1 MTYGLIGKKLGHS
14 FSKTIHETIADYTY
28 DLIELNEEEFH
39 TFMKEKKFNAINV
52 TIPYKQAVI
61 PYLDE

>member
-39 TFMKEKKFNAINV
+39 NWKAQSISYNSNNENFLTSQFF
-52 TIPYKQAVI
+52 
-61 PYLDE
+61 D